1 MENRFEHTPPE
12 EEQGWGA
19 YATPPPRTGLN
30 NSKPLNASQRVP
42 GMPHD
47 LNMCSRFAE
56 HLPAMLENSDGEMS
70 PETLRAM
77 YGHMSICEACSSM
90 FDEHQRITALLDS
103 MPMAELPMDFSGVV
117 QRRIELNAISSSPQA
132 VVASALTGRPFVQ
145 GAASDA
151 NSIKKRN
158 LTVNAAAVS
167 GLKKTQVSSTVS
179 QNVTAQQSLMQRL
192 TAGSIVAAV
201 MAFFVSTSWGQAML
215 GQNLTAV
222 RTWLGQMSHALGKIP
237 LFGSLALLVFGTLAE
252 MADLL
257 GSTYRT
263 VGDMAVRGLAMDIG
277 VCVAAYYFLVVR
289 KQKDG
294 FTMRRY

>member
-30 NSKPLNASQRVP
+30 NNKPLNASQRVP

-47 LNMCSRFAE
+47 LSMCTRFAE
-56 HLPAMLENSDGEMS
+56 HLPIMLENSDGEMS
-70 PETLRAM
+70 AETLRAM
-77 YGHMSICEACSSM
+77 YGHMSICDACSSL
-90 FDEHQRITALLDS
+90 FDEHQRITNLLEA

-132 VVASALTGRPFVQ
+132 IVTPALGSRSFNA
-145 GAASDA
+145 AASNDA
-151 NSIKKRN
+151 NAIKKRA

-167 GLKKTQVSSTVS
+167 GLKKTQASTTAT
-179 QNVTAQQSLMQRL
+179 QTLTAQQSLMQRL
-192 TAGSIVAAV
+192 TAGTIVAAV
-201 MAFFVSTSWGQAML
+201 MAFFVSSSWGQEML

-222 RTWLGQMSHALGKIP
+222 RTWLSQMGQALGKIP
-237 LFGSLALLVFGTLAE
+237 LFGSLALLIFGALAQ
-252 MADLL
+252 MGDLL